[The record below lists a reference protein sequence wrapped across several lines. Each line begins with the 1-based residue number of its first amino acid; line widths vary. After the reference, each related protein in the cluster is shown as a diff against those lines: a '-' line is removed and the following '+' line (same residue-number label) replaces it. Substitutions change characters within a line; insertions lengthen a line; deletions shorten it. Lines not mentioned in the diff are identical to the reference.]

1 MLAVIVEGDGGT
13 SHIRVVKA
21 LGLGLDE
28 QAIKAVKTWKFKPAT
43 LDGKSVAV
51 QITVEVAFGL
61 Y

>member
-1 MLAVIVEGDGGT
+1 M
-13 SHIRVVKA
+13 
-21 LGLGLDE
+21 GLDE

-51 QITVEVAFGL
+51 QITVEVTFGL